1 LGDGA
6 ERTFGVRAAPW
17 RRPRCSGQRL
27 LIEGLYDAPLELDEP
42 ELEPM
47 LGQFPLFGALLG
59 AWLGAVVLGV
69 VVLGVVVVELPLAAQ
84 AAPPALSAAAATI
97 GAM

>member
-1 LGDGA
+1 
-6 ERTFGVRAAPW
+6 
-17 RRPRCSGQRL
+17 
-27 LIEGLYDAPLELDEP
+27 LYDAPLELDEP

-47 LGQFPLFGALLG
+47 LGQFELFGALLG
-59 AWLGAVVLGV
+59 AVLGV

>member
-1 LGDGA
+1 M
-6 ERTFGVRAAPW
+6 
-17 RRPRCSGQRL
+17 
-27 LIEGLYDAPLELDEP
+27 LIEGLYEAPLELDEP
-42 ELEPM
+42 EPDPM
-47 LGQFPLFGALLG
+47 LGQFALFGAVLG
-59 AWLGAVVLGV
+59 A

>member
-1 LGDGA
+1 
-6 ERTFGVRAAPW
+6 
-17 RRPRCSGQRL
+17 
-27 LIEGLYDAPLELDEP
+27 LYDAPLELDEP
-42 ELEPM
+42 EPELEPM
-47 LGQFPLFGALLG
+47 LGQFELFGALLG
-59 AWLGAVVLGV
+59 AVLGV

>member
-1 LGDGA
+1 M
-6 ERTFGVRAAPW
+6 
-17 RRPRCSGQRL
+17 
-27 LIEGLYDAPLELDEP
+27 LIEGLYEAPLELDEP
-42 ELEPM
+42 EPDPM
-47 LGQFPLFGALLG
+47 LGQFALFGAVLG
-59 AWLGAVVLGV
+59 AVLGV

>member
-1 LGDGA
+1 M
-6 ERTFGVRAAPW
+6 
-17 RRPRCSGQRL
+17 
-27 LIEGLYDAPLELDEP
+27 LYDAPLELEEP
-42 ELEPM
+42 EFEPM
-47 LGQFPLFGALLG
+47 FGQFELLGALGALLG
-59 AWLGAVVLGV
+59 AWLGAVLGV

>member
-1 LGDGA
+1 
-6 ERTFGVRAAPW
+6 
-17 RRPRCSGQRL
+17 L

-47 LGQFPLFGALLG
+47 LGQFELFGAVLG
-59 AWLGAVVLGV
+59 ADGV

>member
-1 LGDGA
+1 M
-6 ERTFGVRAAPW
+6 
-17 RRPRCSGQRL
+17 
-27 LIEGLYDAPLELDEP
+27 LYDAPLELEEP
-42 ELEPM
+42 EFEPM
-47 LGQFPLFGALLG
+47 FGQFELLGALG
-59 AWLGAVVLGV
+59 AWLGAVLGV

>member
-1 LGDGA
+1 
-6 ERTFGVRAAPW
+6 
-17 RRPRCSGQRL
+17 
-27 LIEGLYDAPLELDEP
+27 
-42 ELEPM
+42 M
-47 LGQFPLFGALLG
+47 LGQFALFGAV
-59 AWLGAVVLGV
+59 LGAVLGE

>member
-1 LGDGA
+1 M
-6 ERTFGVRAAPW
+6 
-17 RRPRCSGQRL
+17 
-27 LIEGLYDAPLELDEP
+27 YDAPLELDEP
-42 ELEPM
+42 EPELEPM
-47 LGQFPLFGALLG
+47 LGQFELFGALLG
-59 AWLGAVVLGV
+59 AVLGV